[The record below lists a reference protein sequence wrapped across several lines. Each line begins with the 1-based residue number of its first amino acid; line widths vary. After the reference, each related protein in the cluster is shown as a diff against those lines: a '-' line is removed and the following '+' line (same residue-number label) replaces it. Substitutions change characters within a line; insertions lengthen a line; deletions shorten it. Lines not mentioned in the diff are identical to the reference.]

1 MTSPVTSSGSASGLD
16 VNSIVSALVNAD
28 KGTLNNLTAQQTAY
42 NSKLSAIGTLKSA
55 LATYQTAMA
64 SLTSASKFNAQIVT
78 AADTSVFTATASG
91 TASVSNYAVTVSQL
105 AQPQKLALAGFTNT
119 TDVVGTGTLNISFGS
134 YDSGTNTFT
143 SNTSK
148 PGVSITIDS
157 SNNTLAGVRDAINA
171 ANAGVTATIVNDGS
185 ASGNRLVITSKD
197 SGLQNTIKIS
207 VADSSDA
214 SNTDASGL
222 SQLAY
227 DPTVTS
233 GAGKNLTEMQVAKN
247 ALLNIDGIDV
257 SKSSNTITDAIDGVT
272 LNLLKTSSGVPVNL
286 SVSNDSATVQASV
299 TAFVNAY
306 NALDKTI
313 RSLTSYDATTQVA
326 GLLLGDSTVNNIANQ
341 LKASVTKSLGTD
353 TLSSLSQIGVAFQ
366 RDGSLAVDSTKL
378 QSAITN
384 NFGSISA
391 LFTAAGKATDQ
402 LVTYT
407 SSTDKTQA
415 GNYAVTVSQ
424 LATKGSLQG
433 SSTPN
438 QTITQ
443 GVNDQLN
450 LTVNGVSYNV
460 TLTAGIYASTQ
471 DLINELQ
478 TRLTQAGAAAQVGS
492 SGGILS
498 ITSNNYGSG
507 SSVAITGGSGA
518 TDLFGGSPTA
528 TSGLDVAG
536 TINGVAAIG
545 AGQTLTGAFGDASQ
559 GLKINIADG
568 ALGARGT
575 INFTLGFASQL
586 NTFTTNLLSS
596 SGAISTK
603 TDGINESISRLSDQM
618 DAENTRLTKLEAS
631 YRAQYTAL
639 DTLISS
645 MNATSSYLTQQ
656 IAQFTAN
663 SSK

>member
-1 MTSPVTSSGSASGLD
+1 MTSPVTSSGSASGLNVD
-16 VNSIVSALVNAD
+16 SIVSALVNAD
-28 KGTLNNLTAQQTAY
+28 KGTLNNLTAQKTAY

-64 SLTSASKFNAQIVT
+64 GLNSSSKFNAQVVT
-78 AADTSVFTATASG
+78 AGDTSVFTATASG
-91 TASVSNYAVTVSQL
+91 SASVSNYAVTVSQL
-105 AQPQKLALAGFTNT
+105 AQPQKIALAGFTNT
-119 TDVVGTGTLNISFGS
+119 TDVVGTGTLNISFGT
-134 YDSGTNTFT
+134 YASGTNTFT
-143 SNTSK
+143 SNASK
-148 PGVSITIDS
+148 PGVSIAITS

-197 SGLQNTIKIS
+197 SGLENTIKIS
-207 VADSSDA
+207 VADTSDG

-227 DPTVTS
+227 DPTATS
-233 GAGKNLTEMQVAKN
+233 GTGKNLSEMQAAKN
-247 ALLNIDGIDV
+247 ALLNIDGIAV

-272 LNLLKTSSGVPVNL
+272 LNLLKTSSGVPVSL
-286 SVSNDSATVQASV
+286 SVSNDSTTVQASV

-326 GLLLGDSTVNNIANQ
+326 GLLLGDSTVNNIASQ

-433 SSTPN
+433 SSAPN
-438 QTITQ
+438 LTITQ

-450 LTVNGVSYNV
+450 TTINGVNYNV
-460 TLTAGIYASTQ
+460 TLTAGIYATTQ

-478 TRLTQAGAAAQVGS
+478 TRLTQAGAAAQVSNNAGT
-492 SGGILS
+492 LK

-507 SSVAITGGSGA
+507 SAVAITGGSGA

-528 TSGLDVAG
+528 TTGLDVAG

-596 SGAISTK
+596 TGAISTK
-603 TDGINESISRLSDQM
+603 TDGINTSIDRLNDKM

-663 SSK
+663 SKS

>member
-28 KGTLNNLTAQQTAY
+28 KGTLNNLTAQQKSY
-42 NSKLSAIGTLKSA
+42 QSKLSAIGTLKSA
-55 LATYQTAMA
+55 IATYQTAM
-64 SLTSASKFNAQIVT
+64 SGLTSASKFNAQVVT
-78 AADTSVFTATASG
+78 AGDNSVFTATASG
-91 TASVSNYAVTVSQL
+91 NASVSNYAVTVSQL

-119 TDVVGTGTLNISFGS
+119 TDVVGTGTLNISFGN

-148 PGVSITIDS
+148 PGVSIVIDS

-171 ANAGVTATIVNDGS
+171 AGAGVTATIVNDGS

-207 VADSSDA
+207 VADSSDG

-227 DPTVTS
+227 DPTATS
-233 GAGKNLTEMQVAKN
+233 GAGKNLTEMQAAKN
-247 ALLNIDGIDV
+247 AILNIDGIAV
-257 SKSSNTITDAIDGVT
+257 NKSSNTITDAIDGVT
-272 LNLLKTSSGVPVNL
+272 LNLLKISSGSPVSL
-286 SVSNDSATVQASV
+286 SVSNDSTTVQASV

-326 GLLLGDSTVNNIANQ
+326 GLLLGDSTVNTIANQ
-341 LKASVTKSLGTD
+341 LKATVTKSLGTD

-384 NFGSISA
+384 NFSSISA

-438 QTITQ
+438 LTITQ

-450 LTVNGVSYNV
+450 LTVNGVSYSV

-478 TRLTQAGAAAQVGS
+478 TRLTQAGAAAQVSS
-492 SGGILS
+492 SGGILNIIS
-498 ITSNNYGSG
+498 SNYGSG

-518 TDLFGGSPTA
+518 TDIFGGSPTS
-528 TSGLDVAG
+528 TTGLDVAG

-545 AGQTLTGAFGDASQ
+545 AGQTLTGAYGDASQ

-568 ALGARGT
+568 SLGARGT

-586 NTFTTNLLSS
+586 NSFTTNLLSS
-596 SGAISTK
+596 SGALSTK
-603 TDGINESISRLSDQM
+603 TDGINKSISRLSDQM

-663 SSK
+663 SKA

>member
-460 TLTAGIYASTQ
+460 TLTAGIYAITQ

>member
-28 KGTLNNLTAQQTAY
+28 KGTLNNLTAQKTAY

-55 LATYQTAMA
+55 LATYQTAM
-64 SLTSASKFNAQIVT
+64 SGLTSASKFNAQVVT
-78 AADTSVFTATASG
+78 AGDTSVFTATASG
-91 TASVSNYAVTVSQL
+91 SASVSNYAITVSQL
-105 AQPQKLALAGFTNT
+105 AQPQKIALAGFANT

-134 YDSGTNTFT
+134 YASGTNTFT

-197 SGLQNTIKIS
+197 SGLENTIKIS
-207 VADSSDA
+207 VADTSDG

-227 DPTVTS
+227 DPTATS
-233 GAGKNLTEMQVAKN
+233 GAGKNLSEMQAAKN
-247 ALLNIDGIDV
+247 ALLNIDGIAV

-272 LNLLKTSSGVPVNL
+272 LNLLKTSSGVPVSL
-286 SVSNDSATVQASV
+286 SVSNDSTTVQASV

-313 RSLTSYDATTQVA
+313 RGLTSYDATTQVA
-326 GLLLGDSTVNNIANQ
+326 GLLLGDSTVNNIASQ
-341 LKASVTKSLGTD
+341 LKASVTQSLGTD

-424 LATKGSLQG
+424 LATKGSLQA
-433 SSTPN
+433 SSAPN
-438 QTITQ
+438 LTITQ
-443 GVNDQLN
+443 GANDQVN
-450 LTVNGVSYNV
+450 LTVNGVSYSL
-460 TLTAGIYASTQ
+460 TLTAGIYATTQ

-478 TRLTQAGAAAQVGS
+478 TRLTQAGAAAQVSNNAGT
-492 SGGILS
+492 LK

-507 SSVAITGGSGA
+507 SAVAVTGGSGA

-528 TSGLDVAG
+528 TTGLDVAG

-568 ALGARGT
+568 TLGARGT

-596 SGAISTK
+596 SGALSTK
-603 TDGINESISRLSDQM
+603 TDGINTSIDRLNDQM

-663 SSK
+663 SKS